1 MEHSSKKRRGEWTE
15 TQLRSAFQ
23 AVKSRQMSQR
33 KAAETYG
40 IPRRTL
46 RNHIESGSMEKITGR
61 VPVLN
66 KSQEKDLCKRIIRLS
81 QIGMPLTPKIV
92 RKQAYEFCKANNV
105 PNVFSDKK
113 NIAGKKWLTKFLKR
127 NPELSLRRAQMLNPA
142 RAQKLNKAIVSKH
155 FEALKDIYDEL
166 NISIHPE
173 RLYNMDEK
181 GCRLTLHHQQKVF
194 AAKGTK
200 RVHFVSQEHAE
211 NVTVAMCVSATG
223 NTVPPMILFK
233 GKRLRPE
240 FCDNLPPGSLVKMAP
255 KGSMTTELFVN
266 FIHHLGQ
273 NKTSGKC
280 LLIFDGA
287 SSHLDARIV
296 DAADV
301 HNIVLYCLPSN
312 TTHELQPLDKSVN
325 KSFEH
330 FWDEEVLLYAYQHP
344 ERKLTKARF
353 TKNFS
358 KVWSKCMT
366 KDNIISGF
374 RATGIFPYDPSA
386 IPEEAYAPSVLTLI
400 PDPQLASSSRMPPL
414 VSNSSPSRHSIPVSP
429 VMYQKCNSHSDE
441 TFSNH
446 EEEDRNLSPS
456 ILIHED
462 LSPNHANYVKIVESY
477 PHTPS
482 FVKKL
487 VNYSS
492 SFEDFDMDNLEN
504 QDPTQ
509 KLPVLEKYNRST
521 EFCSPIPTTSGF
533 NKQPR
538 SIPRLGSSTPDSSEN
553 EDFHEGLSTKRFNIY
568 TSSSESD
575 EENLNA
581 DRKLPSHPEPS
592 KFQHPEDN
600 LPLSELKKYAEKSP
614 FHKQIPTPNFAT
626 IKYKPRRKA
635 MNYIGQKITKD
646 LFDTVKEKTA
656 KNTKRT
662 TKKTKLSRQ
671 PSDADTAKNL
681 QLTIIQRQKGKQPS
695 NSNKGKKQINKKKGN
710 KLKKVPRG
718 RRLNEDI
725 NKKENKKKD
734 SKTLEK
740 HGWYC
745 NGCKVDR
752 LDDMRQCQKC
762 QKWYHEVC
770 VGLTKDDEEQFI
782 CPECN

>member
-1 MEHSSKKRRGEWTE
+1 MEPPTKKRRGEWTE
-15 TQLRSAFQ
+15 TQLKSALQ
-23 AVKSRQMSQR
+23 TVKSCQMSQR

-61 VPVLN
+61 VPILN

-81 QIGMPLTPKIV
+81 QIGMPLTPKSV

-105 PNVFSDKK
+105 SNVFSDKK
-113 NIAGKKWLTKFLKR
+113 NIAGKKWLKNFVKR
-127 NPELSLRRAQMLNPA
+127 NPEISLRRAQLLNPA
-142 RAQKLNKAIVSKH
+142 RAQKLNKPIVSKH

-166 NISIHPE
+166 NISTHPE

-211 NVTVAMCVSATG
+211 NVTVAMCVSATA

-255 KGSMTTELFVN
+255 KGSMTTELFVD

-273 NKTSGKC
+273 NKSPGKC

-296 DAADV
+296 DAADA
-301 HNIVLYCLPSN
+301 HDILLYCLPSN

-344 ERKLTKARF
+344 ECKLTKARF
-353 TKNFS
+353 TKIFT

-374 RATGIFPYDPSA
+374 RATGLFPYDPSA
-386 IPEEAYAPSVLTLI
+386 ISEEAYAPSVLTLM
-400 PDPQLASSSRMPPL
+400 PDPQVASSSRMPHS
-414 VSNSSPSRHSIPVSP
+414 VSNSSPSRDSIPGSP
-429 VMYQKCNSHSDE
+429 VMYPRCDNHLDE
-441 TFSNH
+441 NFSNH
-446 EEEDRNLSPS
+446 EEEDRNLSPL
-456 ILIHED
+456 ILIHD
-462 LSPNHANYVKIVESY
+462 DVSPNHANYVEIVESH
-477 PHTPS
+477 PQSPS

-487 VNYSS
+487 VDYSS
-492 SFEDFDMDNLEN
+492 SFEDFNMDNLEN
-504 QDPTQ
+504 QDPIQ

-521 EFCSPIPTTSGF
+521 EFCSPVPTTSGF
-533 NKQPR
+533 NKQ
-538 SIPRLGSSTPDSSEN
+538 SLIPRLGSSTPDSSEN
-553 EDFHEGLSTKRFNIY
+553 EDFDEGLRKMKNSTKRFNIY

-581 DRKLPSHPEPS
+581 DLRKLPSLPEPN
-592 KFQHPEDN
+592 KVQLDDPQDN
-600 LPLSELKKYAEKSP
+600 LPLSELKKHAEKSP
-614 FHKQIPTPNFAT
+614 FHKQIPTPNFAI

-646 LFDTVKEKTA
+646 LFDTAKEKTA

-662 TKKTKLSRQ
+662 TKKTKPSRR
-671 PSDADTAKNL
+671 PSDADTTKNL
-681 QLTIIQRQKGKQPS
+681 QLTRNQRQKGKQPS
-695 NSNKGKKQINKKKGN
+695 DSNKGKKE
-710 KLKKVPRG
+710 
-718 RRLNEDI
+718 LNEDI
-725 NKKENKKKD
+725 NKKVTKASKKKE

-745 NGCKVDR
+745 HGCKVDR